1 MCQWYFAMFEWR
13 ILLLSVECWH
23 RTGAK
28 TTEQGEGARTTAHG
42 TRGEAG
48 TVWGGDTAGHH
59 GHRGDIRLR
68 IQCSE
73 GKGSN
78 SVEEFQ
84 HFVTGVCVKGVG
96 GGIKHFVTVVWVK
109 NKGPKRVVVLFN
121 MDPRFIIGLYLWV
134 KDVSRREAI
143 LGRGFNILYQ
153 VYVL

>member
-1 MCQWYFAMFEWR
+1 MCQWNFAMFEWR

-84 HFVTGVCVKGVG
+84 HFVTGVCVKSVG
-96 GGIKHFVTVVWVK
+96 WIQHFVTVVCV
-109 NKGPKRVVVLFN
+109 KRV
-121 MDPRFIIGLYLWV
+121 GLIQHFV
-134 KDVSRREAI
+134 KDVCVKRMGGIQHFVTGVWVKSEGWI
-143 LGRGFNILYQ
+143 Q
-153 VYVL
+153 KE